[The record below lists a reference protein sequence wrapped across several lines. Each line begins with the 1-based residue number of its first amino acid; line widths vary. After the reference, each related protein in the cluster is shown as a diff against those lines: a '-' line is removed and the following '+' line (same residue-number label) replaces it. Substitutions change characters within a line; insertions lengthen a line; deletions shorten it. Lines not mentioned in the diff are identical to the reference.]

1 MSNGFVA
8 APERR
13 LEDALTYL
21 PRKTVAEFRR
31 GQVIYDQTRPSR
43 GIYLVIDGRVKV
55 ATPVDNAQIVTG
67 IFSKD
72 DFFGDIGLIGSDA
85 HPEMATAMERTTLMT
100 WTTAEL
106 EEQIQKQPKLG
117 LALIQVLV
125 GRCLALQ
132 DRIEAFAYDKTPK
145 RITRALIDMAERMG
159 RRVEDGALRMPPL
172 THQFLSDYVGTS
184 REIVTF
190 QMNQL
195 RRQGFIRYSR
205 KAIDVHLEALREHL
219 RETT

>member
-21 PRKTVAEFRR
+21 PRKAVTEFRR
-31 GQVIYDQTRPSR
+31 GQVIYDQTHPSK
-43 GIYLVIDGRVKV
+43 GLYLVIDGRVKV
-55 ATPVDNAQIVTG
+55 ATSVDSDQIVTG

-72 DFFGDIGLIGSDA
+72 EFFGDIGLIGPSS
-85 HPEMATAMERTTLMT
+85 HPETATAMERTSLMAWST
-100 WTTAEL
+100 SEL
-106 EEQIQKQPKLG
+106 EEQIQRQPKLG

-125 GRCLALQ
+125 SRCLALQ

-145 RITRALIDMAERMG
+145 RITRALVEMAGRMG
-159 RRVEDGALRMPPL
+159 RRLEDGSLRIPPL

-190 QMNQL
+190 QMNHL
-195 RRQGFIRYSR
+195 RRQGLIRYSR
-205 KAIDVHLEALREHL
+205 KAIDIHLEALKEQL
-219 RETT
+219 RQTA